1 MHLETFIPV
10 FLMFAVFGLIM
21 PIILSGVAEKGRNHG

>member
-10 FLMFAVFGLIM
+10 FLFFTVFGLVV
-21 PIILSGVAEKGRNHG
+21 PVILAGIAEKGRSHG

>member
-10 FLMFAVFGLIM
+10 FLFFAVFGLIV
-21 PIILSGVAEKGRNHG
+21 PVILSNMAEKGRNQG

>member
-10 FLMFAVFGLIM
+10 FLFFAVFGLIT
-21 PIILSGVAEKGRNHG
+21 PIIIAGVAEKGRAQG

>member
-10 FLMFAVFGLIM
+10 FLFFAVFGLIL
-21 PIILSGVAEKGRNHG
+21 PIILSGVAEKGRSQG

>member
-10 FLMFAVFGLIM
+10 FLFFAVFGLVV
-21 PIILSGVAEKGRNHG
+21 PVILSSMAEKGRSQG